1 MSRNPVQKLADDWA
15 GTPPLGEEA
24 PWVKFDYLKLRETL
38 EAIISGME
46 ATQEA
51 VEPMAESEPDGI
63 LRLVVANE
71 NPNTPATAGPEEL
84 SA

>member
-1 MSRNPVQKLADDWA
+1 MSRNPVQKLADDWV
-15 GTPPLGEEA
+15 GKPPLGEEA

-46 ATQEA
+46 ATQET
-51 VEPMAESEPDGI
+51 VEPVAESEADST

-71 NPNTPATAGPEEL
+71 NPYTQATAGSEEL